1 MPKKADDFYTFEEAL
16 ARLEIAADELKQMVS
31 EGTLMAFKEGD
42 KMKFKKEDIEN
53 IKKGS
58 MTEPTVILPPGE
70 MDIPVSADDQT
81 FIEEETTSNIGITEE
96 IPIVDSDITVPALD
110 EDTGLKEE
118 LIESAEPAAEPLG
131 EEIKDTVAEEFVDTV
146 AEAPGEKPKGKTG
159 TGMRRFQAR
168 QGGTDEAAPFE
179 LLPGVLPPRKYRT
192 PPIFIAFLGA
202 TFLFL
207 VFAGAFLNDVIRITT
222 GKGKYPLGLSREL
235 GSVIISLFIDKSE
248 VDIDKYKNIE

>member
-1 MPKKADDFYTFEEAL
+1 MPKKQDDFYTFEEAL
-16 ARLEIAADELKQMVS
+16 AKLEIAADELKQMVS

-42 KMKFKKEDIEN
+42 RMKFKKEDIEN

-58 MTEPTVILPPGE
+58 ITEPTVILPPGE

-118 LIESAEPAAEPLG
+118 LIESAEPAAEPVAD
-131 EEIKDTVAEEFVDTV
+131 EIKDTVAEEFVDTV

-159 TGMRRFQAR
+159 TGMRRFQPAA
-168 QGGTDEAAPFE
+168 EAAPFE